1 MVHGGPFMA
10 RTNYAQ
16 MEHFRPLPELAE
28 FRTPIEGLYLAGSC
42 MHPGGGIIAGPAV
55 IAAELIMDDLNRP
68 KWWETE

>member
-1 MVHGGPFMA
+1 
-10 RTNYAQ
+10 
-16 MEHFRPLPELAE
+16 
-28 FRTPIEGLYLAGSC
+28 